1 MYTIKNEIEN
11 EIIIKNSKFITV
23 LIPINDTKKINEII
37 DTLKIKYPK
46 ATHYCYAYVTKDHQK
61 SSDDKEPS
69 STAGLPMLNVL
80 LKNDIINV
88 IAVTIRYFG
97 GIKLGAGG
105 LVRAYSKSVSNAL
118 EKSSIIELENAITIE
133 IKTSY
138 ESQKQ
143 LDYLLKN
150 SNILSKEFK
159 EEITYIATIPI
170 HLEQELNAYNYKIL
184 ATNSYI
190 EKNKSS

>member
-80 LKNDIINV
+80 LKNNIINV
-88 IAVTIRYFG
+88 LAVTIRYFG
-97 GIKLGAGG
+97 GIKLGSGG

-118 EKSSIIELENAITIE
+118 EKSTIIELEKALTVE
-133 IKTSY
+133 IKTAY
-138 ESQKQ
+138 ENQKQ
-143 LDYLLKN
+143 LDYILKN
-150 SNILSKEFK
+150 ANILSKEFK
-159 EEITYIATIPI
+159 EEITYTAIIPI
-170 HLEQELNAYNYKIL
+170 CLEKELSAYNYKIL
-184 ATNSYI
+184 TTDSYI

>member
-80 LKNDIINV
+80 LKNNIINV
-88 IAVTIRYFG
+88 LAVTIRYFG

>member
-80 LKNDIINV
+80 LKNNIINV
-88 IAVTIRYFG
+88 LAVTIRYFG

-118 EKSSIIELENAITIE
+118 EKSSIIELDNAITIE